1 MYQNLDGTKRNSKPI
16 LFIVALLVIAAI
28 IGTTFFLMKP
38 ESNDNLENYSQND
51 NKETSS
57 SKEEKEEEK
66 EEQEKEPVVETP
78 ESPVVEVPE
87 ITTEYSNIEQ
97 LSLSSFKEMIKKK
110 RSFVVVISQTY
121 CSHCIVYKPIYNEVL
136 KEHNSKG
143 YELDVYGLSQTV
155 RTDFLNKYGINGTPT
170 TLIFIDGVLQKD
182 RIEGMVEKQYLVDFL
197 SKYGFI

>member
-16 LFIVALLVIAAI
+16 LFIVALLIIAAI

-38 ESNDNLENYSQND
+38 ESNEILENYSQND

-66 EEQEKEPVVETP
+66 EKEPVVETP

-97 LSLSSFKEMIKKK
+97 ISLSSFNEMIKKK

-143 YELDVYGLSQTV
+143 YDLDIYGLSQTV
-155 RTDFLNKYGINGTPT
+155 RTDLLNKYGINGTPT

>member
-38 ESNDNLENYSQND
+38 ESNENLENYSQND

-66 EEQEKEPVVETP
+66 EPVVETP
-78 ESPVVEVPE
+78 ESPIVEVPE

-97 LSLSSFKEMIKKK
+97 ISLSSFNEMIKKK

-143 YELDVYGLSQTV
+143 YDLDIYGLSQTV
-155 RTDFLNKYGINGTPT
+155 RTDLLNKYGINGTPT

>member
-1 MYQNLDGTKRNSKPI
+1 MYQNLDGTKRNSKPT

-38 ESNDNLENYSQND
+38 ESNENLENYSQND

-66 EEQEKEPVVETP
+66 EKEPVVETP
-78 ESPVVEVPE
+78 ESPIVEVPE

-97 LSLSSFKEMIKKK
+97 ISLSSFNEMIKKK

-143 YELDVYGLSQTV
+143 YDLDIYGLSQTV
-155 RTDFLNKYGINGTPT
+155 RTDLLNKYGINGTPT

>member
-38 ESNDNLENYSQND
+38 ESNENLENYNQND
-51 NKETSS
+51 NKEPSS

-66 EEQEKEPVVETP
+66 EKEPVVETP

-97 LSLSSFKEMIKKK
+97 ISLSSFNEMIKKK

-143 YELDVYGLSQTV
+143 YDLDIYGLSQTV
-155 RTDFLNKYGINGTPT
+155 RTDLLNKYGINGTPT

>member
-28 IGTTFFLMKP
+28 IGTTFFLLKP
-38 ESNDNLENYSQND
+38 ESNENLENYSQND

-66 EEQEKEPVVETP
+66 EKEPVVETP

-97 LSLSSFKEMIKKK
+97 ISLSSFNEMIKKK

-143 YELDVYGLSQTV
+143 YDLDIYGLSQTV
-155 RTDFLNKYGINGTPT
+155 RTDLLNKYGINGTPT

>member
-38 ESNDNLENYSQND
+38 ESSENLENYSQND

-66 EEQEKEPVVETP
+66 EKEPVVETP

-97 LSLSSFKEMIKKK
+97 ISLSSFNEMIKKK

-121 CSHCIVYKPIYNEVL
+121 CSHCIVYKPVYNEVL

-143 YELDVYGLSQTV
+143 YDLDIYGLSQTV
-155 RTDFLNKYGINGTPT
+155 RTDLLNKYGINGTPT

>member
-38 ESNDNLENYSQND
+38 ESNENLENYSQND

-66 EEQEKEPVVETP
+66 EKEPVVETP

-97 LSLSSFKEMIKKK
+97 ISLSSFNEMIKKK

-143 YELDVYGLSQTV
+143 YDLDIYGLSQTV
-155 RTDFLNKYGINGTPT
+155 RTDLLNKYGINGTPT

>member
-38 ESNDNLENYSQND
+38 ESSENLENYSQND

-66 EEQEKEPVVETP
+66 EKEPVVETP

-97 LSLSSFKEMIKKK
+97 ISLSSFNEMIKKK

-143 YELDVYGLSQTV
+143 YDLDIYGLSQTV
-155 RTDFLNKYGINGTPT
+155 RTDLLNKYGINGTPT

>member
-38 ESNDNLENYSQND
+38 ESNENLENYSQND

-66 EEQEKEPVVETP
+66 EKEPVVETP

-97 LSLSSFKEMIKKK
+97 ISLSSFNEMIKKK

-143 YELDVYGLSQTV
+143 YDLDIYGLSQTV
-155 RTDFLNKYGINGTPT
+155 RTDLLNKYGINGTPT

-182 RIEGMVEKQYLVDFL
+182 RIEGMAEKQYLVDFL

>member
-38 ESNDNLENYSQND
+38 ESNENLENYSQND

-66 EEQEKEPVVETP
+66 EKEPVVETP
-78 ESPVVEVPE
+78 ESPIVEVPE

-97 LSLSSFKEMIKKK
+97 ISLSSFNEMIKKK

-143 YELDVYGLSQTV
+143 YDLDIYGLSQTV
-155 RTDFLNKYGINGTPT
+155 RTDLLNKYGINGTPT

>member
-38 ESNDNLENYSQND
+38 ESSENLENYSQND

-66 EEQEKEPVVETP
+66 EKEPVVETP

-97 LSLSSFKEMIKKK
+97 ISLSSFNEMIKKK

-143 YELDVYGLSQTV
+143 YDLDIYGLSQTV
-155 RTDFLNKYGINGTPT
+155 RKDLLNKYGINGTPT

>member
-16 LFIVALLVIAAI
+16 LFIVALLIIAAI

-38 ESNDNLENYSQND
+38 ESNENLENYSQND

-66 EEQEKEPVVETP
+66 EKEPVVETP

-97 LSLSSFKEMIKKK
+97 ISLSSFNEMIKKK

-143 YELDVYGLSQTV
+143 YDLDIYGLSQTV
-155 RTDFLNKYGINGTPT
+155 RTDLLNKYGINGTPT

>member
-66 EEQEKEPVVETP
+66 EKEPVVETP

-97 LSLSSFKEMIKKK
+97 ISLSSFNEMIKKK

-143 YELDVYGLSQTV
+143 YDLDIYGLSQTV
-155 RTDFLNKYGINGTPT
+155 RTDLLNKYGINGTPT

>member
-38 ESNDNLENYSQND
+38 ESNEILENYSQND

-66 EEQEKEPVVETP
+66 EKEPVVETP

-97 LSLSSFKEMIKKK
+97 ISLSSFNEMIKKK

-143 YELDVYGLSQTV
+143 YDLDIYGLSQTV
-155 RTDFLNKYGINGTPT
+155 RTDLLNKYGINGTPT

>member
-38 ESNDNLENYSQND
+38 ESNENLENYSQND

-57 SKEEKEEEK
+57 SKEEKEDEK
-66 EEQEKEPVVETP
+66 EKEPVVETP

-97 LSLSSFKEMIKKK
+97 ISLSSFNEMIKKK

-143 YELDVYGLSQTV
+143 YDLDIYGLSQTV
-155 RTDFLNKYGINGTPT
+155 RTDLLNKYGINGTPT

>member
-38 ESNDNLENYSQND
+38 ESNDDLENYSQND
-51 NKETSS
+51 KQETSS
-57 SKEEKEEEK
+57 SKEEKE

-155 RTDFLNKYGINGTPT
+155 RTDLLNKYGINGTPT

>member
-38 ESNDNLENYSQND
+38 ESNENLENYSQND

-66 EEQEKEPVVETP
+66 EKEPVVETP

-97 LSLSSFKEMIKKK
+97 ISLSSFNEMIKKK

-143 YELDVYGLSQTV
+143 YDLDIYGLSQTV
-155 RTDFLNKYGINGTPT
+155 RTNLLNKYGINGTPT

>member
-38 ESNDNLENYSQND
+38 EPNQNLENYSQND

-66 EEQEKEPVVETP
+66 EKEPVVETP

-97 LSLSSFKEMIKKK
+97 ISLSSFNEMIKKK

-143 YELDVYGLSQTV
+143 YDLDIYGLSQTV
-155 RTDFLNKYGINGTPT
+155 RTDLLNKYGINGTPT